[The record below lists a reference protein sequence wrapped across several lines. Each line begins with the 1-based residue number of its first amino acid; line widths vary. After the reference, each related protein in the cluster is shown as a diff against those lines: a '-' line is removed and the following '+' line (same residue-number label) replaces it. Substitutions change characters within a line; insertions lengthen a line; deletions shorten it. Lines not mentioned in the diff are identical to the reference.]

1 MREAM
6 LVAKREYLERIRS
19 KAFLFMTIAFPLLI
33 SLSMGGSFFASKL
46 GGGHKHIVVASNDA
60 ALAHA
65 VLTQLKSN
73 KDSQQT
79 VDLLAPATEEDHAA
93 LTRRVDSKDIDGY
106 LWLET
111 RGVETRGAQSQPGAA
126 LPDASYVSRGSAD
139 LFTAGTLE
147 SAVNRALMRE
157 ELTKRGI
164 SSGEVDTLLQ
174 RVDLKTTQV
183 KEGKTSSSDAM
194 KSFFGAYIMVFLL
207 YFVTVFY
214 GMNVARSVVEE
225 KTSRVFEVLLST
237 TRPES
242 LMAGKLLGVGAA
254 GMTQLGI
261 WFAAAILLSGST
273 LAATLGKGGLASFGI
288 TGLQLAFF
296 VVYFLLGFLF
306 YSALAAGFGAS
317 VSNEQEIQQ
326 FSMIIVMP
334 LLVGLILMTY
344 ILANPNALPVVLLS
358 LFPPCT
364 PVVMYLRISQ
374 QVPPWWQL
382 ALSVVLLIAFIWA
395 AIWVASKIYR
405 VGILMYGKRAT
416 LPEMLRWL
424 RYS

>member
-1 MREAM
+1 MREAL

-33 SLSMGGSFFASKL
+33 SLSMGGSVFANKL
-46 GGGHKHIVVASNDA
+46 GSGHKHIVVASNDV
-60 ALAHA
+60 ALAQA
-65 VLTQLKSN
+65 VDAELAAKKN
-73 KDSQQT
+73 SQQST
-79 VDLLAPATEEDHAA
+79 DLLAPATEADHDT
-93 LTRRVDSKDIDGY
+93 LTKRVDSKDIDGY
-106 LWLET
+106 LWLQAE
-111 RGVETRGAQSQPGAA
+111 PGKT
-126 LPDASYVSRGSAD
+126 LPDATYVSRGSAD
-139 LFTAGTLE
+139 LFTADGLE

-157 ELTKRGI
+157 ELSKKGL
-164 SSGEVDTLLQ
+164 SSSDIQGLLQ
-174 RVDLKTTQV
+174 RVDLKTVQV
-183 KEGKTSSSDAM
+183 KEGKTSSSDTM

-273 LAATLGKGGLASFGI
+273 LAATLGKGGLAAFGI

-317 VSNEQEIQQ
+317 VSTEQEIQQ

-344 ILANPNALPVVLLS
+344 ILANPSALPVVLLS

-382 ALSVVLLIAFIWA
+382 ALSIVLLIAFIWA

>member
-1 MREAM
+1 MREAL

-19 KAFLFMTIAFPLLI
+19 KAFLFMTIAFPLLM
-33 SLSMGGSFFASKL
+33 SLSFGGSFFASKL

-60 ALAHA
+60 GLAQA
-65 VLTQLKSN
+65 VVRELKSK

-79 VDLLAPATEEDHAA
+79 TDLLAPATEADRAA
-93 LTRRVDSKDIDGY
+93 LTKRVDAKEIDGY
-106 LWLET
+106 LWLQ
-111 RGVETRGAQSQPGAA
+111 AQAGTA
-126 LPDASYVSRGSAD
+126 LPDATYVSRGSAD
-139 LFTAGTLE
+139 LFTASGLE
-147 SAVNRALMRE
+147 SAVNRAIMRE
-157 ELTKRGI
+157 QLAKRGLN
-164 SSGEVDTLLQ
+164 SSEVNGLLE

-183 KEGKTSSSDAM
+183 KEGKTSSSDTM
-194 KSFFGAYIMVFLL
+194 KSFFGAYLMVFLL
-207 YFVTVFY
+207 YFVTIFY

-261 WFAAAILLSGST
+261 WFGAALLLGGSSI
-273 LAATLGKGGLASFGI
+273 AATLGQGGLAAFGI
-288 TGLQLAFF
+288 TGLQVAFF
-296 VVYFLLGFLF
+296 VVYFVLGFLF
-306 YSALAAGFGAS
+306 YAALAAGFGAS

-344 ILANPNALPVVLLS
+344 ILANPSALPVVLLS

-364 PVVMYLRISQ
+364 PIVMYLRISQ

-382 ALSVVLLIAFIWA
+382 ALSIVMMLAFIWA

-416 LPEMLRWL
+416 LPEMLRWM

>member
-1 MREAM
+1 MREAL

-19 KAFLFMTIAFPLLI
+19 KAFLFMTIAFPAI
-33 SLSMGGSFFASKL
+33 MSLAFGGSFLATKL
-46 GGGHKHIVVASNDA
+46 GGGAKHIVVASNDA
-60 ALAHA
+60 VLAQA
-65 VLTQLKSN
+65 VVAELAAKKN
-73 KDSQQT
+73 SQQT
-79 VDLLAPATEEDHAA
+79 TDMLAPATEDERSA
-93 LTRRVDSKDIDGY
+93 LTKRVDNKEIDGY
-106 LWLET
+106 LWLQT
-111 RGVETRGAQSQPGAA
+111 TPGAT
-126 LPDASYVSRGSAD
+126 LPDATYVSRSSAD
-139 LFTAGTLE
+139 LFTADGLE

-157 ELTKRGI
+157 QLTKRGLNPAEI
-164 SSGEVDTLLQ
+164 QGLLQ

-183 KEGKTSSSDAM
+183 KEGKTSSSDTL

-207 YFVTVFY
+207 YFTVVFY

-237 TRPES
+237 CRPES

-254 GMTQLGI
+254 GLTQLGI
-261 WFAAAILLSGST
+261 WFAAAIVLSGST

-288 TGLQLAFF
+288 TGLQLVFF
-296 VVYFLLGFLF
+296 VLYFLLGFLF

-317 VSNEQEIQQ
+317 VSTEQEIQQ

-344 ILANPNALPVVLLS
+344 ILANPSALPVVLLS

-364 PVVMYLRISQ
+364 PVVMYLRLSQ

-382 ALSVVLLIAFIWA
+382 ALSLVLMAACIWA

-416 LPEMLRWL
+416 LPEMIRWL

>member
-1 MREAM
+1 MHEA
-6 LVAKREYLERIRS
+6 LLIARREYLERVRS
-19 KAFLFMTIAFPLLI
+19 KAFLFMTIAFPLLM
-33 SLSMGGSFFASKL
+33 SLSFGGSFLASKL

-60 ALAHA
+60 ALAQSVA
-65 VLTQLKSN
+65 AELNAKKN
-73 KDSQQT
+73 SQQT
-79 VDLLAPATEEDHAA
+79 TDLLAPATEADHAA
-93 LTRRVDSKDIDGY
+93 LTKRVDSKDIDGY
-106 LWLET
+106 LWLQVT
-111 RGVETRGAQSQPGAA
+111 PGTV
-126 LPDASYVSRGSAD
+126 LPDTTYVSRGSAD
-139 LFTAGTLE
+139 LFTASGLE
-147 SAVNRALMRE
+147 SAVNRAMMRE
-157 ELTKRGI
+157 QLTKRGLAKGDI
-164 SSGEVDTLLQ
+164 EGLLE
-174 RVDLKTTQV
+174 RVDLKTIQV
-183 KEGKTSSSDAM
+183 KEGKTSSSDTL

-207 YFVTVFY
+207 YFTVVYY

-237 TRPES
+237 TRAES

-254 GMTQLGI
+254 GLTQLAV
-261 WFAAAILLSGST
+261 WFGAAILLSGSS
-273 LAATLGKGGLASFGI
+273 LAATLGKGGLAAFGI
-288 TGLQLAFF
+288 SGLQLAFF
-296 VVYFLLGFLF
+296 VVYFLLGFLL

-326 FSMIIVMP
+326 FSMIIVLP

-344 ILANPNALPVVLLS
+344 ILANPSALPVVLLS

-416 LPEMLRWL
+416 LPEMMRWM